1 MRAFWRKD
9 SGSSRYPLIEKAEDT
24 YHSFSASG
32 RALFFFFAGL
42 LIVSAIALVYLL
54 NEQLLVTVPAHG
66 GSLTEGIIG
75 APRFINP
82 VLAISDADLDLTSLV
97 YSGLLKATPEGDY
110 IPDLASD
117 YSISPDGKTYTF
129 HIRANATFQN
139 GTPVTADDVVFTIQK
154 TQDPTLKSPER
165 ANWDGVVVTE
175 VDPHTVTFTLKAPYA
190 PFIENLTL
198 GILPKSLW
206 QDISDD
212 EFPFS
217 DLNTSP
223 IGSGPF
229 HVSSIARTSSGIPS
243 SYTLSAFS
251 DYALGQA
258 YLSQLTF
265 NFYQNDDDL
274 VSALKSG
281 AIASASGISP
291 AALSEL
297 QNFTI
302 DTSSLNRVFG
312 VFFNQNQSVVLRDA
326 DVRKALNDS
335 VDRSALVNEVLGGYG
350 TPLAGPVPPSVLQTS
365 DALPLTQGTSTSDAL
380 IAKAQA
386 ELQNAGWKMGPAGVL
401 QKTTGSG
408 KSAKTTTLEFALAT
422 GNVPELRAAAQY
434 LKDTWARVGAKVDIQ
449 IYDQG
454 DLSEN
459 VIRPRKYDALLFGEV
474 VGRELDL
481 FAFWDSS
488 QRNDPGLNIAM
499 YANSTADTVLEQLRQ
514 TSDDQKREQLYMQ
527 FDVQLKKDIPAVFLY
542 APDFVYIV
550 PKDLEGVDLGF
561 IETPS
566 DRFLSVTSWHKETD
580 QVWTPF
586 AH

>member
-1 MRAFWRKD
+1 MRASWRTN
-9 SGSSRYPLIEKAEDT
+9 SGSSRFPLIDKAEDT
-24 YHSFSASG
+24 YNSFSASG
-32 RALFFFFAGL
+32 RALFIFFASL
-42 LIVSAIALVYLL
+42 LIISAVALVYLL
-54 NEQLLVTVPAHG
+54 NRQLLVTVPAHG
-66 GSLTEGIIG
+66 GSLSEGIIG

-97 YSGLLKATPEGDY
+97 YSGLLKATPDGTY

-129 HIRANATFQN
+129 HLRASATFQN

-154 TQDPTLKSPER
+154 TQDAALKSPKR

-175 VDPHTVTFTLKAPYA
+175 VDPHTLTFTLKAPYA

-206 QDISDD
+206 QNISDD

-223 IGSGPF
+223 VGSGPF
-229 HVSSIARTSSGIPS
+229 RVSSIARTSSGIPS
-243 SYTLSAFS
+243 SYTLGAFPN
-251 DYALGQA
+251 YILGEA

-265 NFYQNDDDL
+265 NFYQSNDDL

-281 AIASASGISP
+281 RVESASGISP
-291 AALSEL
+291 GALSQL

-302 DTSSLNRVFG
+302 DKSSLNRVFG

-326 DVRKALNDS
+326 GVRQALDDS
-335 VDRSALVNEVLGGYG
+335 VDRSALVNQVLDGYG
-350 TPLAGPVPPSVLQTS
+350 TPLAGPVPPSVLRTS
-365 DALPLTQGTSTSDAL
+365 DVLPLAQGTSTSDAL

-386 ELQNAGWKMGPAGVL
+386 ELEKAGWKAGPGGIL
-401 QKTTGSG
+401 QKTTGTG
-408 KSAKTTTLEFALAT
+408 KNAKTTILEFSLAT

-434 LKDTWARVGAKVDIQ
+434 LKDTWGRVGAKVDIQ

-474 VGRELDL
+474 IGRELDL

-499 YANSTADTVLEQLRQ
+499 YANSTADTLLQQLRQ
-514 TSDDQKREQLYMQ
+514 TSDDQKRAQLYTQ
-527 FDVQLKKDIPAVFLY
+527 FDAQLKKDIPAVFLY

-550 PKDLEGVDLGF
+550 PKDLGGVNLGF